1 MKDLIQLKFINK
13 QEYKLLLYDIIKLIC
28 LSLIIYVF
36 DSIDKYYNVL
46 QCIFISILLYHLNII
61 YIIKLY

>member
-46 QCIFISILLYHLNII
+46 QCIFITKLLYHLNII

>member
-46 QCIFISILLYHLNII
+46 QCIFITKLLYHLNII
-61 YIIKLY
+61 YIIKFY